1 FGLVMVDLEVPED
14 LRSAFDRFPPI
25 FVNRE
30 VGRNNIGP
38 FMRQFAVE
46 NNLLKQPRRC
56 LVSLHK
62 AKRVLLISDL
72 IRWYLDAG
80 LIVTQVYFALQYKP
94 RAWLSHIGERII
106 AVRRA
111 ADSDDSI
118 KILAE
123 LEKLIGLNFFCLTYH
138 RSLIPSFKI

>member
-1 FGLVMVDLEVPED
+1 WSRMKETSPRIRAFVKRHFHLPKIGPVNRPSHSNCTQTDILQAVRTGKFFGLVMVDLEVPED

-80 LIVTQVYFALQYKP
+80 LIVTQVYFALQ
-94 RAWLSHIGERII
+94 
-106 AVRRA
+106 
-111 ADSDDSI
+111 
-118 KILAE
+118 
-123 LEKLIGLNFFCLTYH
+123 
-138 RSLIPSFKI
+138 